1 MHPPLRRG
9 IRTSLSSADRRGV
22 AGVAAAVY
30 TPGMRRNVLLTGALS
45 FAFVVSGC
53 ECQLDDNN
61 FTQLLDAGFPE
72 PDAGPPPPV
81 FPLKVGDQLTIPQF
95 GGRVDTCE
103 GGATE
108 GACDRNVSAS
118 WLIEK
123 VERND
128 NQRWEITADVVY
140 TGLVDTIPAS
150 ALTRLAMD
158 NAADFGAIST
168 SSSVSAQDAVFTTD
182 VPAGI
187 DPAAFG
193 PNNFPFFQGE
203 NDLNDGDDGSVFN
216 AAATEFT
223 EAVKGLDPDAEVE
236 TQLGAGK
243 FEAFFKDEV
252 NGPVS
257 LHKLA
262 VQVHP
267 MGFVCGWDEALIPY
281 TEGMQRS
288 QSSFQNVAN
297 PPLIASFFQPRLT
310 RDNVSYQCSCFSLTC
325 RANGNLCLDPTDPD
339 APPSECP

>member
-1 MHPPLRRG
+1 
-9 IRTSLSSADRRGV
+9 
-22 AGVAAAVY
+22 
-30 TPGMRRNVLLTGALS
+30 MRRNVVLAGALS
-45 FAFVVSGC
+45 AVFVVSGC
-53 ECQLDDNN
+53 DCQINDDN
-61 FTQLLDAGFPE
+61 FTQLRDAGFPE

-108 GACDRNVSAS
+108 GACDRNVTAS
-118 WLIEK
+118 WLIKK
-123 VERND
+123 VERNE
-128 NQRWEITADVVY
+128 NQRWDITADVVY

-150 ALTRLAMD
+150 AITRLAME

-168 SSSVSAQDAVFTTD
+168 SSSVSAQDASFTTD
-182 VPAGI
+182 VPVGL
-187 DPAAFG
+187 DRAAFG

-203 NDLNDGDDGSVFN
+203 NDLNDGDDGTVFN
-216 AAATEFT
+216 EAATEFT
-223 EAVKGLDPDAEVE
+223 DAIKGLDAAAEVE

-243 FEAFFKDEV
+243 FEAFFKDEL

-288 QSSFQNVAN
+288 QAAFQAVAN

-310 RDNVSYQCSCFSLTC
+310 RDNVAYQCSCFSLTC
-325 RANGNLCLDPTDPD
+325 RNGTQCLDPTDPD
-339 APPSECP
+339 APPSDCP